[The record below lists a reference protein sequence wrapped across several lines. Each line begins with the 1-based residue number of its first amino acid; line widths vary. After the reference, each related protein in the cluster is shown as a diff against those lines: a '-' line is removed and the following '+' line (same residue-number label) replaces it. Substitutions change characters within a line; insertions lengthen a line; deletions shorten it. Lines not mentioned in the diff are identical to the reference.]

1 MEFELSFK
9 PLVHRSE
16 DYQNSQLGRNI
27 MAYTQGDFPNL
38 AEADLVIFSVPE
50 FRGTS
55 YDNKADSLDKIR
67 TELYQLFEGQERLR
81 IADLG
86 QLILGEK
93 INDTYQ
99 LLTDV
104 LVECEQRNLFSL
116 FIGGGQDLTLS
127 QYRSCVHLGKL
138 SNMVSFDSRFD
149 FGEDESTLTS
159 ESYLSEIIKIQP
171 NVLFNFTNIGYQTY
185 FNTQDSIKLINKLYF
200 DAYRLGEIRQ
210 NIEEVE
216 PSLRNADFVSL
227 DMGCVRLSDNPSVLK
242 SSPNGFYAE
251 EVCQIMRYAGISGRL
266 KSLGIFNYVNF
277 EDKNLQSEKLIAQM
291 IWCFFEGFFH
301 KMKLFKPTDDDMV
314 KYHVSMRE
322 GEYNTCFY
330 KNKKLEKW
338 WMEVPIIKSN
348 SSLPFENY
356 FIPCS
361 YNDYQIA
368 VKGDMPERWWKA
380 FQKMNQH

>member
-16 DYQNSQLGRNI
+16 DYQKSQLGRNI
-27 MAYTQGDFPNL
+27 MAYTQSEFPNL

-50 FRGTS
+50 FRGTPS
-55 YDNKADSLDKIR
+55 YSKIESLEKIR

-86 QLILGEK
+86 QLIIGEK

-104 LVECEQRNLFSL
+104 LVECEQRNLFAL
-116 FIGGGQDLTLS
+116 IIGGGQDLTLS
-127 QYRSCVHLGKL
+127 QYRSCVQLGKL

-149 FGEDESTLTS
+149 FGEDDINLTS
-159 ESYLSEIIKIQP
+159 ESYFSEIIKIQP

-185 FNTQDSIKLINKLYF
+185 FNNQDSINLINKLYF
-200 DAYRLGEIRQ
+200 DSYRLGEIRH

-227 DMGCVRLSDNPSVLK
+227 DMECIRLSDNPSVLNG
-242 SSPNGFYAE
+242 SSNGFNAE
-251 EVCQIMRYAGISGRL
+251 EICQIMRYAGISGRL
-266 KSLGIFNYVNF
+266 KSLGIYNYVNF
-277 EDKNLQSEKLIAQM
+277 DDKKLQSEKLIAQM

-301 KMKLFKPTDDDMV
+301 KMKLFKPTDNDMV
-314 KYHVSMRE
+314 KYHVSMRK

-330 KNKKLEKW
+330 KNKKIEKW
-338 WMEVPIIKSN
+338 WMEVPIIKSD
-348 SSLPFENY
+348 SLTNLETIY
-356 FIPCS
+356 IPCS

-368 VKGDMPERWWKA
+368 VEGDVPERWWKA

>member
-9 PLVHRSE
+9 PLIHRSE

-27 MAYTQGDFPNL
+27 MAYTNGDFPNL

-50 FRGTS
+50 YRGTPHNS
-55 YDNKADSLDKIR
+55 EADSIEKIR
-67 TELYQLFEGQERLR
+67 RELYKLFEGQERLR

-93 INDTYQ
+93 NKDTYQ
-99 LLTDV
+99 LLSDV
-104 LVECEQRNLFSL
+104 LVECELRNLFAL
-116 FIGGGQDLTLS
+116 IIGGGQDLTIS
-127 QYRSCVHLGKL
+127 QYRSCVQLEKL

-149 FGEDESTLTS
+149 FGKDEINITS
-159 ESYLSEIIKIQP
+159 ESYFSEIIKIKP

-185 FNTQDSIKLINKLYF
+185 YNTQDSINLINKLYF
-200 DAYRLGEIRQ
+200 DSYRLGEIRQ

-227 DMGCVRLSDNPSVLK
+227 DMECIRLSDNPSVLNG
-242 SSPNGFYAE
+242 SSNGFYAE
-251 EVCQIMRYAGISGRL
+251 EICQIMRYAGISGRL
-266 KSLGIFNYVNF
+266 KSLGIYNYVNF
-277 EDKNLQSEKLIAQM
+277 DDKKLQSEKLIAQM

-301 KMKLFKPTDDDMV
+301 KMKLFKPTDNDMV
-314 KYHVSMRE
+314 KYFVSMRE

-348 SSLPFENY
+348 SSSHFESIY
-356 FIPCS
+356 IPCS

-368 VKGDMPERWWKA
+368 VEGDMPERWWKA